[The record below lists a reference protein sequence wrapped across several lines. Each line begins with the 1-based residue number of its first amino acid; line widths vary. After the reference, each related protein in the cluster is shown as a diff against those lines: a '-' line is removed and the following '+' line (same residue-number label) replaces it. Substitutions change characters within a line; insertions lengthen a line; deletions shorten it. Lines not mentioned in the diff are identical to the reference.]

1 MTIQPDSPLARAYD
15 EIELIRASLASATA
29 ALTDERRAYEA
40 VTRRRDELAAEVQ
53 AAEAAAQE
61 YRRLLLILDH
71 LGQLS
76 EPHQTALQ
84 KLDRQHA
91 AVFETHESCNYP

>member
-40 VTRRRDELAAEVQ
+40 VTRRRDELAAEAT
-53 AAEAAAQE
+53 AAEAAALD
-61 YRRLLLILDH
+61 YREMLLSAQTR
-71 LGQLS
+71 GQLDARQI
-76 EPHQTALQ
+76 EQFRALDQ
-84 KLDRQHA
+84 LHKTVVTDHFA
-91 AVFETHESCNYP
+91 D